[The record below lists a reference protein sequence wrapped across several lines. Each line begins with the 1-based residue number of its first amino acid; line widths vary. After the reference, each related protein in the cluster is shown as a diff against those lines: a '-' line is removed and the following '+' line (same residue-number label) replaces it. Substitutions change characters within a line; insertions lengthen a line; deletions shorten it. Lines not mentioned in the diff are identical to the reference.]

1 MEFDPSAQAF
11 PEGPPL
17 LAPLRSDPVD
27 PMLAATYASMLLV
40 RWIHFTRSRRTER
53 AAAEAERDVV
63 VVVAAAVP
71 AAVPAAASEAAASE
85 AAAAEVAAEAA
96 VATPASVAMPASVA
110 TPASPSVAT
119 LVSAITLT
127 SLSGGRPAGGD
138 YASTAARPRLARWR
152 RAHASPVLIAA
163 RTVS

>member
-27 PMLAATYASMLLV
+27 PMLSAIHASMLLV
-40 RWIHFTRSRRTER
+40 RWIHFTRSRQTER
-53 AAAEAERDVV
+53 VAAEAEREAAVV
-63 VVVAAAVP
+63 AAAAVP
-71 AAVPAAASEAAASE
+71 AAVPAAASEAAATE
-85 AAAAEVAAEAA
+85 AAAEAA
-96 VATPASVAMPASVA
+96 VATPTSVAMPASVA
-110 TPASPSVAT
+110 TPASPSVVT

-138 YASTAARPRLARWR
+138 NASMAVRSRLARWGG
-152 RAHASPVLIAA
+152 AHM
-163 RTVS
+163 RHRC